1 MLFNQSLKNLI
12 AGIETVRSEVEIE
25 AKFRDKLPIILE
37 FISGRKFDIPFL
49 NFYSKRNENGCIFR
63 IEHDSFD
70 LTSIHSFAKKA
81 FTCEIEFKMSL
92 TFMSGKY
99 VNCRFDEDLNI
110 ENFSYQLNFG
120 SFMTGSSLFIENT
133 KYFDGNHKRK
143 IYLKN
148 VSNHSITVIE
158 DLNVDVHKEDPVF
171 EDFLAKII
179 KVKYFKPEFYRDAFN
194 YLPAID
200 LQDTVIMSS
209 FINDLHERYIN
220 KDSLITQSLELLD
233 MHDF

>member
-1 MLFNQSLKNLI
+1 MESLQNLM
-12 AGIETVRSEVEIE
+12 AGIEPMRSGVEIE
-25 AKFRDKLPIILE
+25 AKFRDNLPIMLE

-49 NFYSKRNENGCIFR
+49 DFHSRRNENGCIFH
-63 IEHDSFD
+63 IDHDSFE
-70 LTSIHSFAKKA
+70 LTSIHSVNKKE
-81 FTCEIEFKMSL
+81 FTCEIDFKIKL
-92 TFMSGKY
+92 NFMSGSY

-110 ENFSYQLNFG
+110 ENFRYQMNFG
-120 SFMTGSSLFIENT
+120 SFMSGNSFFIENT

-143 IYLKN
+143 IYLQN
-148 VSNHSITVIE
+148 VNNHSITVIE

-179 KVKYFKPEFYRDAFN
+179 KVKYFNPEFYSDAFN

-233 MHDF
+233 IHDF